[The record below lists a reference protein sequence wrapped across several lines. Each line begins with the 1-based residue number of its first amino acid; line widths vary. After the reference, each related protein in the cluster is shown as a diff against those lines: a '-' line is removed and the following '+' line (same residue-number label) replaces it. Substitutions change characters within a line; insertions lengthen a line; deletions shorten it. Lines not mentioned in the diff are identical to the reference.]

1 MRVCGLRTEALA
13 APKLWYESVRSG
25 TEGFPAM
32 PYFFV
37 LPAFVVYVLAMG
49 LAIAVASVYQPLRH
63 LRGYIVSVLGWSSLG
78 FVVATIV
85 YAVILVFTMAAVDRF
100 VPGMRS
106 MIGGIALAVVIF
118 IGPFVAAV
126 AGLLGGA
133 FVAIRRL
140 ASPGRVIE
148 RI

>member
-1 MRVCGLRTEALA
+1 
-13 APKLWYESVRSG
+13 
-25 TEGFPAM
+25 M
-32 PYFFV
+32 PYFFI
-37 LPAFVVYVLAMG
+37 LPAFVLYVLAMG
-49 LAIAVASVYQPLRH
+49 LAIAAASIYQPLRH

-140 ASPGRVIE
+140 ASPGRAIE
-148 RI
+148 RV